1 MIKAAQ
7 EGAAIAEET
16 SAGAEEVTAVT
27 SEQAIVME
35 NVEKS
40 AMELKVQAEKLN
52 RNLSRFTLD
61 ILQQETGVGFLL
73 LCDEK
78 GWTSFIFS

>member
-1 MIKAAQ
+1 M
-7 EGAAIAEET
+7 
-16 SAGAEEVTAVT
+16 TAVT

-40 AMELKVQAEKLN
+40 AMEFKVQAEKLN
-52 RNLSRFTLD
+52 RNLTRFTLD

-73 LCDEK
+73 LCDDK